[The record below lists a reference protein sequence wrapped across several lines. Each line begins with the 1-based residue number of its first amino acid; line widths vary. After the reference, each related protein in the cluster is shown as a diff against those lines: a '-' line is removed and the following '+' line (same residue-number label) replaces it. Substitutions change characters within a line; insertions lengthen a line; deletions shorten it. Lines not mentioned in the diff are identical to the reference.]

1 MPVYKDEER
10 NTWYVSFRYTD
21 WRGERKIKKKRGFK
35 LKREA
40 EAYEREFKKKN
51 KRSCDMTFAS
61 LVELYMND
69 AKYNLKDSTFD
80 MKENIINTKILP
92 YFGKRIV
99 EEIAPADIK
108 QWQIEIK
115 KQKNKQ
121 GEPFKP
127 TYLRTIHTQ
136 LNTIFNFA
144 VKFYNLE
151 KNPCVVSGP
160 MGKKKA
166 EEMPIWT
173 VNEFNAAMEK
183 VDSWSKRLAFQIMFW
198 TGLRVSECLA
208 LKPKYIL
215 PSKIIKVKKNYCRK
229 DGEDADS
236 TLKTDNSYR
245 KNPIP
250 DFLYE
255 EIQKY
260 VHSLYG
266 IENNDRIFYFTKGT
280 LNKELTRAAQEAGIS
295 EIRVH
300 DLRHSHAALLI
311 ELGYS
316 MALVAERL
324 GDTIETVMKTYAHL
338 YPSKQEIVA
347 ERLNECQN
355 GILPAPENRNYM

>member
-1 MPVYKDEER
+1 
-10 NTWYVSFRYTD
+10 
-21 WRGERKIKKKRGFK
+21 
-35 LKREA
+35 
-40 EAYEREFKKKN
+40 
-51 KRSCDMTFAS
+51 
-61 LVELYMND
+61 
-69 AKYNLKDSTFD
+69 
-80 MKENIINTKILP
+80 
-92 YFGKRIV
+92 
-99 EEIAPADIK
+99 
-108 QWQIEIK
+108 
-115 KQKNKQ
+115 
-121 GEPFKP
+121 
-127 TYLRTIHTQ
+127 
-136 LNTIFNFA
+136 
-144 VKFYNLE
+144 
-151 KNPCVVSGP
+151 

-173 VNEFNAAMEK
+173 IEEFNIVMEK

-208 LKPKYIL
+208 LKPKDIS
-215 PSKIIKVKKNYCRK
+215 PNKIIKVKRNYRRK

-250 DFLYE
+250 DFLFD

-266 IENNDRIFYFTKGT
+266 IEDNDRIFYFTKGT
-280 LNKELTRAAQEAGIS
+280 LNKELTKATQKAGIP

-324 GDTIETVMKTYAHL
+324 GDTIETVMRTYAHL
-338 YPSKQEIVA
+338 YPNKQEIVA

-355 GILPAPENRNYM
+355 GILLTPRNRNYV

>member
-1 MPVYKDEER
+1 M
-10 NTWYVSFRYTD
+10 
-21 WRGERKIKKKRGFK
+21 
-35 LKREA
+35 KREA

-92 YFGKRIV
+92 YFEKRIM

-121 GEPFKP
+121 GEPFKS

-136 LNTIFNFA
+136 LNTISNFA

-215 PSKIIKVKKNYCRK
+215 PSKKNYR
-229 DGEDADS
+229 
-236 TLKTDNSYR
+236 
-245 KNPIP
+245 
-250 DFLYE
+250 
-255 EIQKY
+255 
-260 VHSLYG
+260 
-266 IENNDRIFYFTKGT
+266 
-280 LNKELTRAAQEAGIS
+280 
-295 EIRVH
+295 
-300 DLRHSHAALLI
+300 
-311 ELGYS
+311 
-316 MALVAERL
+316 
-324 GDTIETVMKTYAHL
+324 
-338 YPSKQEIVA
+338 
-347 ERLNECQN
+347 
-355 GILPAPENRNYM
+355 